1 MKKNR
6 MLKGLVLASVLSL
19 AMAGCGNKVEENVEN
34 TNAPVVEETVQE
46 TVVAT
51 GTEESTPAQDEVQPV
66 PEVTPE
72 PVELTAGFDEEFVL
86 AMDEELYIG
95 REDISISLNWINC
108 DEYGTAFGYIL
119 KIEGKEIYGAGF
131 AGTQVE
137 NQINQEEFTE
147 NRVICVGAEE
157 DKNVTLEITAGTEI
171 AEPMVLSGNAADE
184 YVTTKQE
191 YVVGERIILFLD
203 EGIKVY
209 GDTVELLEKLIAI
222 AEKESGLSLENDT
235 PFSNMKGN
243 DTDWI
248 FGQDAFVGVD
258 PNGEKFHVYVVEY
271 DVCVPCAV
279 GYGVVLNP
287 IDLEIADGEGY
298 AMIHETLHCL
308 QMKNGVQMSSVMD
321 EGFATYLGGRICDKD
336 EEMNFSF
343 DATRNFSYYE
353 TKITKENAEEIFCA
367 EKEENWENYLYG
379 FRFVTYLY
387 ETYGDEIFI
396 NILDDASPDDSMSVV
411 SLTAAESVPFVKM
424 NTSDTVFEDF
434 AVWLEKNAARFSAY

>member
-19 AMAGCGNKVEENVEN
+19 AMAGCGNKEAESVEN

-46 TVVAT
+46 TVADT
-51 GTEESTPAQDEVQPV
+51 GTEESTSAQEETV
-66 PEVTPE
+66 PEVTAE
-72 PVELTAGFDEEFVL
+72 PVELAAGFDEEFVL

-108 DEYGTAFGYIL
+108 DEYGTWFGYIL
-119 KIEGKEIYGAGF
+119 RIEGKEINGSGLV
-131 AGTQVE
+131 GTQVE
-137 NQINQEEFTE
+137 NQVNQEEFTE
-147 NRVICVGAEE
+147 NRVVCVGAEE
-157 DKNVTLEITAGTEI
+157 DKNVTLKITAGTEI
-171 AEPMVLSGNAADE
+171 AEPLVLSGNAADE

-222 AEKESGLSLENDT
+222 AEKESGLYLENDT
-235 PFSNMKGN
+235 PFSNVKGN

-248 FGQDAFVGVD
+248 FGQEAFTGVD
-258 PNGEKFHVYVVEY
+258 PSGEKFHVYVVEY
-271 DVCVPCAV
+271 DVCIPCAV

-298 AMIHETLHCL
+298 TMIHETLHCL

-321 EGFATYLGGRICDKD
+321 EGFATYMGGRICDKD
-336 EEMNFSF
+336 EEMNFNF
-343 DATRNFSYYE
+343 DATMNYSYYE
-353 TKITKENAEEIFCA
+353 TKITKENAEEVFCA
-367 EKEENWENYLYG
+367 EKEDNWENYLYG
-379 FRFVTYLY
+379 YRFMTYLY
-387 ETYGDEIFI
+387 ENYGDEIFI
-396 NILDDASPDDSMSVV
+396 KILDSASPDASVSV
-411 SLTAAESVPFVKM
+411 ASITAAEAVPYIKA

-434 AVWLEKNAARFSAY
+434 AVWLEQNAAKFTP

>member
-6 MLKGLVLASVLSL
+6 MVKGLVLASVLSL
-19 AMAGCGNKVEENVEN
+19 AMAGCGNKVEENAEN
-34 TNAPVVEETVQE
+34 TNAPVVEESVQE
-46 TVVAT
+46 TVAAT
-51 GTEESTPAQDEVQPV
+51 GTEESTPAQDEIQAE
-66 PEVTPE
+66 PEVTAE

-86 AMDEELYIG
+86 AMNEELFIG

-108 DEYGTAFGYIL
+108 DEYGTSFGYVL
-119 KIEGKEIYGAGF
+119 KIDGKEIYGSGLV
-131 AGTQVE
+131 GTQVE
-137 NQINQEEFTE
+137 NQVNQEEFTE
-147 NRVICVGAEE
+147 NRVVCVGAEE
-157 DKNVTLEITAGTEI
+157 DKNVTLKITAGTEI
-171 AEPMVLSGNAADE
+171 AEPLVLSGNAADE

-222 AEKESGLSLENDT
+222 AEKESGLYLENDT
-235 PFSNMKGN
+235 PFSNVKGN

-287 IDLEIADGEGY
+287 VDLEIADGEGY
-298 AMIHETLHCL
+298 TMIHETLHCL

-336 EEMNFSF
+336 EEMNFNF
-343 DATRNFSYYE
+343 DATMNYSYYD

-367 EKEENWENYLYG
+367 EKEDNWENYLYG

-387 ETYGDEIFI
+387 ETYGEEIFI
-396 NILDDASPDDSMSVV
+396 NILEDASPDESLSVV
-411 SLTAAESVPFVKM
+411 YLTAAETVPFVKM

-434 AVWLEKNAARFSAY
+434 AVWLEQNDARFNAY